1 MGGVQLKCEMM
12 GGGDRGRREEKKRG
26 RRRRKRAWRSS
37 EAEGWRRGLKSRF
50 DQLIQLQNTGK
61 NKGRELRGRDLR
73 RGKEADRGVHTSPSS
88 HGGE

>member
-26 RRRRKRAWRSS
+26 RRRRRRRAWRSS

-61 NKGRELRGRDLR
+61 KQKQRAPRKRSQEGQRGRWR
-73 RGKEADRGVHTSPSS
+73 SS
-88 HGGE
+88 HFSVLTWG